1 MLKNLLLSGLLM
13 FSPLSAEDNVVN
25 EPPVEDKITEEE
37 KEDIWATIHE
47 WLDDKD
53 GNGQPDIIDMILSKE
68 LVGGITIGLLITVGI
83 YIFSITYT
91 FKKGKTFKESSKKF
105 EDEKNAL
112 IESFKKER
120 EELINRYDYETKK
133 IVETLEQTKKIIT
146 EYDSNQI
153 ELNKVIN
160 DSVKEVNTLING
172 IDERMAPI
180 NEANKKVN
188 KMIKNQQLIANNT
201 PNMVAKGI
209 AKQINEDTNND

>member
-37 KEDIWATIHE
+37 KEDIWTTIHE